1 MFVTQKTLTTT
12 TTTSSS
18 SLGGYRGKEVVQKS
32 RSSMRSKRNVVVRAE
47 AQKTID
53 MNEVSFTL
61 IDSFN
66 CFCCAFVSSLSLLR
80 DGKGVHFSSLSSS
93 VDPSSRRRMGRKIS
107 SSKWIKYQTFEI
119 TFYTHTRHVLLTKSQ
134 LLSLSLSSDNSLA
147 RITFA
152 SRTRILCS
160 TTKTTNTSRKSWEN
174 EEDFTERL
182 RNCKTF
188 GSSRTQHFWTP
199 CRK

>member
-80 DGKGVHFSSLSSS
+80 DGKGVHFSSSSLSSS
-93 VDPSSRRRMGRKIS
+93 SSSSEIHRRRMGRKIS
-107 SSKWIKYQTFEI
+107 SSKWIKYHRTIEI
-119 TFYTHTRHVLLTKSQ
+119 TLFIRTYHVLLTKSQ
-134 LLSLSLSSDNSLA
+134 LLSLFL
-147 RITFA
+147 
-152 SRTRILCS
+152 
-160 TTKTTNTSRKSWEN
+160 
-174 EEDFTERL
+174 
-182 RNCKTF
+182 
-188 GSSRTQHFWTP
+188 
-199 CRK
+199 

>member
-80 DGKGVHFSSLSSS
+80 DGKGVHFSSSSLFSSS
-93 VDPSSRRRMGRKIS
+93 SSEIHRRRVGRKIS
-107 SSKWIKYQTFEI
+107 SSKWIKYHRTIEI
-119 TFYTHTRHVLLTKSQ
+119 TLFIRTYHVLLTKSQ
-134 LLSLSLSSDNSLA
+134 LLSLFL
-147 RITFA
+147 
-152 SRTRILCS
+152 
-160 TTKTTNTSRKSWEN
+160 
-174 EEDFTERL
+174 
-182 RNCKTF
+182 
-188 GSSRTQHFWTP
+188 
-199 CRK
+199 

>member
-80 DGKGVHFSSLSSS
+80 DGKGVHFSSSSLSSS
-93 VDPSSRRRMGRKIS
+93 SSSEIHRRRMGRKIS
-107 SSKWIKYQTFEI
+107 SSKWIKYRTFEEI
-119 TFYTHTRHVLLTKSQ
+119 TFYRHTRRVLLTKSQ
-134 LLSLSLSSDNSLA
+134 LLSLFLL
-147 RITFA
+147 
-152 SRTRILCS
+152 
-160 TTKTTNTSRKSWEN
+160 
-174 EEDFTERL
+174 
-182 RNCKTF
+182 
-188 GSSRTQHFWTP
+188 
-199 CRK
+199 

>member
-80 DGKGVHFSSLSSS
+80 DGKGVHFSSSSLSSS
-93 VDPSSRRRMGRKIS
+93 SSSEIHRRRMGRKIS
-107 SSKWIKYQTFEI
+107 SSKWIKYHRTIEI
-119 TFYTHTRHVLLTKSQ
+119 TLFIRTYHVLLTKSQ
-134 LLSLSLSSDNSLA
+134 LLSLFLL
-147 RITFA
+147 
-152 SRTRILCS
+152 
-160 TTKTTNTSRKSWEN
+160 
-174 EEDFTERL
+174 
-182 RNCKTF
+182 
-188 GSSRTQHFWTP
+188 
-199 CRK
+199 

>member
-1 MFVTQKTLTTT
+1 MFAAASSLTTT
-12 TTTSSS
+12 TTISSS

-80 DGKGVHFSSLSSS
+80 DGKGVHFSSSSLSSS
-93 VDPSSRRRMGRKIS
+93 SSSEIHRRRMGRKIS
-107 SSKWIKYQTFEI
+107 SSKWIKYHRTIEI
-119 TFYTHTRHVLLTKSQ
+119 TLFIRTYHVLLTKSQ
-134 LLSLSLSSDNSLA
+134 LLSLFL
-147 RITFA
+147 
-152 SRTRILCS
+152 
-160 TTKTTNTSRKSWEN
+160 
-174 EEDFTERL
+174 
-182 RNCKTF
+182 
-188 GSSRTQHFWTP
+188 
-199 CRK
+199 

>member
-12 TTTSSS
+12 TTTSSKS

-80 DGKGVHFSSLSSS
+80 DGKGVHFSSSSLSSS
-93 VDPSSRRRMGRKIS
+93 SSSSEIHRRRMGRKIS
-107 SSKWIKYQTFEI
+107 SSKWIKYHRTIEI
-119 TFYTHTRHVLLTKSQ
+119 TLFIRTYHVLLTKSQ
-134 LLSLSLSSDNSLA
+134 LLSLFLL
-147 RITFA
+147 
-152 SRTRILCS
+152 
-160 TTKTTNTSRKSWEN
+160 
-174 EEDFTERL
+174 
-182 RNCKTF
+182 
-188 GSSRTQHFWTP
+188 
-199 CRK
+199 

>member
-1 MFVTQKTLTTT
+1 MFIAQKALTTT
-12 TTTSSS
+12 TISSS

-80 DGKGVHFSSLSSS
+80 DGKGVHFSSSLSSS
-93 VDPSSRRRMGRKIS
+93 SEIHRRWRMGRKIS
-107 SSKWIKYQTFEI
+107 SSKWIKYRTIEI
-119 TFYTHTRHVLLTKSQ
+119 TFYTHTYHVLLTKSQ
-134 LLSLSLSSDNSLA
+134 LLSLFL
-147 RITFA
+147 
-152 SRTRILCS
+152 
-160 TTKTTNTSRKSWEN
+160 
-174 EEDFTERL
+174 
-182 RNCKTF
+182 
-188 GSSRTQHFWTP
+188 
-199 CRK
+199 

>member
-80 DGKGVHFSSLSSS
+80 DGKGVHFSSSSLSSS
-93 VDPSSRRRMGRKIS
+93 SSSSEIHRRRMGRKIS
-107 SSKWIKYQTFEI
+107 SSKWIKYHRTIEI
-119 TFYTHTRHVLLTKSQ
+119 TLFIRTYHVLLTKSQ
-134 LLSLSLSSDNSLA
+134 LLSLFLL
-147 RITFA
+147 
-152 SRTRILCS
+152 
-160 TTKTTNTSRKSWEN
+160 
-174 EEDFTERL
+174 
-182 RNCKTF
+182 
-188 GSSRTQHFWTP
+188 
-199 CRK
+199 

>member
-80 DGKGVHFSSLSSS
+80 DGKGVHFSSSSLSSS
-93 VDPSSRRRMGRKIS
+93 SSSSEIHRRRMGRKIS
-107 SSKWIKYQTFEI
+107 SSKWIKYRTFEEI
-119 TFYTHTRHVLLTKSQ
+119 TFYRHTRRVLLTKSQ
-134 LLSLSLSSDNSLA
+134 LLSLFLL
-147 RITFA
+147 
-152 SRTRILCS
+152 
-160 TTKTTNTSRKSWEN
+160 
-174 EEDFTERL
+174 
-182 RNCKTF
+182 
-188 GSSRTQHFWTP
+188 
-199 CRK
+199 

>member
-1 MFVTQKTLTTT
+1 MFAAASSLTTT
-12 TTTSSS
+12 TISSS

-80 DGKGVHFSSLSSS
+80 DGKGVHFSSSSLSSS
-93 VDPSSRRRMGRKIS
+93 SSSEIHRRRMGRKIS
-107 SSKWIKYQTFEI
+107 SSKWIKYHRTIEI
-119 TFYTHTRHVLLTKSQ
+119 TLFIRTYHVLLTKSQ
-134 LLSLSLSSDNSLA
+134 LLSLFL
-147 RITFA
+147 
-152 SRTRILCS
+152 
-160 TTKTTNTSRKSWEN
+160 
-174 EEDFTERL
+174 
-182 RNCKTF
+182 
-188 GSSRTQHFWTP
+188 
-199 CRK
+199 

>member
-80 DGKGVHFSSLSSS
+80 DGKGVHFSSSSLSSS
-93 VDPSSRRRMGRKIS
+93 SSSSSEIHRRRMGRKIS
-107 SSKWIKYQTFEI
+107 SSKWIKYHRTIEI
-119 TFYTHTRHVLLTKSQ
+119 TLFIRTYHVLLTKSQ
-134 LLSLSLSSDNSLA
+134 LLSLFL
-147 RITFA
+147 
-152 SRTRILCS
+152 
-160 TTKTTNTSRKSWEN
+160 
-174 EEDFTERL
+174 
-182 RNCKTF
+182 
-188 GSSRTQHFWTP
+188 
-199 CRK
+199 